1 MTKQVIKFSAEWCA
15 PCKIVAPMFSAMAP
29 DFPNLTFRSI
39 DIESEEGKPLVEK
52 YNVMSVPTI
61 VIVDGEGRVVAQG
74 SGIPAINQLRGE
86 IEKLND
92 EGGVI

>member
-1 MTKQVIKFSAEWCA
+1 MFEAIA
-15 PCKIVAPMFSAMAP
+15 PE
-29 DFPNLTFRSI
+29 FPNLEFRSI

-86 IEKLND
+86 IEKLNE
-92 EGGVI
+92 EGA